1 MRDDF
6 RRDDDFCCCKDE
18 IAALLK
24 ELADDVC
31 PVELRLVT
39 GSDCCRLEGIIC
51 DVIKNNCIL
60 VIIDCK
66 DNAKCFVP
74 IDKIAAICKICPG
87 EKKKHHRPRDVEE

>member
-1 MRDDF
+1 MRDDKGF
-6 RRDDDFCCCKDE
+6 DENFCCCKDE

-31 PVELRLVT
+31 PVEVRIT
-39 GSDCCRLEGIIC
+39 SGAPCCRIEGIIC

-74 IDKIAAICKICPG
+74 VDKIAAICKLCPG
-87 EKKKHHRPRDVEE
+87 EKKHHGPRDVE